1 MRILFAKTIVI
12 RSFRTPAAVKALTYF
27 LLAFSGVQHPGP
39 RLPRW
44 LVTKMLSVAAGQHRN
59 PVSFFVLPEIDDR

>member
-12 RSFRTPAAVKALTYF
+12 RSFRTPAAVKALAYF
-27 LLAFSGVQHPGP
+27 LLALNGVQHPGA

-44 LVTKMLSVAAGQHRN
+44 LVTKMLRVPAGQGCN
-59 PVSFFVLPEIDDR
+59 PVSILILPETDKR